1 MQSSAAAGRRFSR
14 GAAATGLRR
23 RPREV
28 TVFGLFT
35 FIAATTTSANP
46 SGLII
51 TLVLMIGVFYL
62 LLIRPQ
68 QRRAKQQKTLL
79 STVDVGDEVVTIGG
93 MYGVITEVD
102 EDNGELV
109 VEISQGVEV
118 RFLKAAIARKIT
130 PNEEPADEDHEH
142 EHEPEEAGDQ
152 T

>member
-1 MQSSAAAGRRFSR
+1 
-14 GAAATGLRR
+14 
-23 RPREV
+23 
-28 TVFGLFT
+28 VFGSIAHL
-35 FIAATTTSANP
+35 AATTTTSSNP

-51 TLVLMIGVFYL
+51 TLVLMVGVFYF

-79 STVDVGDEVVTIGG
+79 STVDVGDEIVTIGG
-93 MYGVITEVD
+93 MYGVVTEVD
-102 EDNGELV
+102 DDNGELV

-118 RFLKAAIARKIT
+118 RFLKAAIARKISPDDGAT
-130 PNEEPADEDHEH
+130 TDEPQH